1 MALPALM
8 SCLHFHHILTFTGE
22 GGPAIGFPQLHVL
35 DPFMRIQEQTKSLM
49 DAVTAKSYTLPLDI
63 ASQVTDGDASL
74 IKMATIPA

>member
-1 MALPALM
+1 M